1 MGYRPYQAFFPSPGG
16 TRPVLVGV
24 ATARVS
30 LDGYDGRQLEMYN
43 SGTAVVFVQLGDSS
57 VTATT
62 GTASATAPT
71 AGSYAIGPG
80 AIVMISRAK
89 PEGGTYTHMA
99 HISGTAAQTLYV
111 TPGQG
116 I

>member
-1 MGYRPYQAFFPSPGG
+1 MAYRPYQAFFPSPGG
-16 TRPVLVGV
+16 TRPILVG
-24 ATARVS
+24 TSSARVS
-30 LDGYDGRQLEMYN
+30 MDNWDGRQIELYN
-43 SGTAVVFVQLGDSS
+43 SGTAVVFIRLGDSS

-62 GTASATAPT
+62 GTASATTPT

-89 PEGGTYTHMA
+89 PEGGTYTHIA
-99 HISGTAAQTLYV
+99 HISGSAAQTLYA
-111 TPGQG
+111 TPGTG